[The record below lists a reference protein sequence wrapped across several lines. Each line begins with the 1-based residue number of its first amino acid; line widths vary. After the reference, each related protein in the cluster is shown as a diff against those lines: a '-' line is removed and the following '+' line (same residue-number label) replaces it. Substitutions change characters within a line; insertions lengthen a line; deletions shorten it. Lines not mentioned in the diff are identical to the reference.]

1 MKKKRVIQTDGLYR
15 GLFAKLLIIR
25 KKMLMKT
32 KMTNNLFIK
41 QKRTGYHIQIFANRA
56 SCDEVN

>member
-1 MKKKRVIQTDGLYR
+1 
-15 GLFAKLLIIR
+15 
-25 KKMLMKT
+25 MLMKT